1 MFQKVSFFS
10 LILLVL
16 VFSSCKSTYQKLL
29 KSTDQEAKYEAAM
42 DYYDNKD
49 YTRALELFDLLQAF
63 YRADSKGE
71 QISYRMA
78 YCYYNLEDYIVAGYY
93 FKRHAQTYPLSDKAE
108 ECLFMN
114 AYCYYLDSPRYS
126 LDQTNTYEAIKELQ
140 TFLDA
145 YPRSER
151 VTEANRLIDDLRAKL
166 ELKDYNLAMLFYRMR
181 DYMAAITAFQN
192 LMKRFPDT
200 ERKEEVYHYMTLAY
214 FEFAERSI
222 PEKRRERYEAA
233 IDTYNNLL
241 YQYPES
247 QYIKSLETIQERARQ
262 RLLN

>member
-1 MFQKVSFFS
+1 
-10 LILLVL
+10 
-16 VFSSCKSTYQKLL
+16 
-29 KSTDQEAKYEAAM
+29 
-42 DYYDNKD
+42 
-49 YTRALELFDLLQAF
+49 
-63 YRADSKGE
+63 
-71 QISYRMA
+71 MA

-93 FKRHAQTYPLSDKAE
+93 FKRHAQTYPLSDRAE

-140 TFLDA
+140 VFMDT

-151 VTEANRLIDDLRAKL
+151 IPEANKLIDDLRAKL

-181 DYMAAITAFQN
+181 DYMAAITSFQN

-200 ERKEEVYHYMTLAY
+200 ERREEVYRYMILAY

-247 QYIKSLETIQERARQ
+247 KYLKSLEAVQDRARQ

>member
-1 MFQKVSFFS
+1 
-10 LILLVL
+10 
-16 VFSSCKSTYQKLL
+16 
-29 KSTDQEAKYEAAM
+29 M
-42 DYYDNKD
+42 D
-49 YTRALELFDLLQAF
+49 T
-63 YRADSKGE
+63 
-71 QISYRMA
+71 
-78 YCYYNLEDYIVAGYY
+78 
-93 FKRHAQTYPLSDKAE
+93 
-108 ECLFMN
+108 
-114 AYCYYLDSPRYS
+114 
-126 LDQTNTYEAIKELQ
+126 
-140 TFLDA
+140 

-151 VTEANRLIDDLRAKL
+151 IPEANKLIDDLRAKL

-181 DYMAAITAFQN
+181 DYMAAITSFQN

-200 ERKEEVYHYMTLAY
+200 ERREEVYRYMILAY

-247 QYIKSLETIQERARQ
+247 KYLKSLEAVQDRARQ